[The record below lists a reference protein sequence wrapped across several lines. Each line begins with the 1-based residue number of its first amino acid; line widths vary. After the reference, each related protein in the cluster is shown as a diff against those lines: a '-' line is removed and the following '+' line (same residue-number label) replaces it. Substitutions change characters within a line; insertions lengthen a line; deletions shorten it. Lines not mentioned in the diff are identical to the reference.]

1 MISMENKYILKVD
14 DGSEFALTAKDL
26 AQLDL
31 VVSGQDQYHVLR
43 NDENF
48 NATVV
53 QRNFQEKTYQ
63 IKINSTVHTVTIQNP
78 LATLIKDMGLSVNA
92 GAVVN
97 SVEAPMPGL
106 ILDIAIA
113 VGQEVSEGDTLLILE
128 AMKMENVLSAP
139 RAGIIKA
146 IAVTKGE
153 AVEKKQVLIT
163 FE

>member
-1 MISMENKYILKVD
+1 MENKYILKVD
-14 DGSEFALTAKDL
+14 GGSEFSLTAKDL
-26 AQLDL
+26 TQLD
-31 VVSGQDQYHVLR
+31 VVASGQNLFHVLH

-48 NATVV
+48 KAAVV
-53 QRNFQEKTYQ
+53 GRDFQNKTYQ
-63 IKINSTVHTVTIQNP
+63 VKINATVHTVTIQNP

-97 SVEAPMPGL
+97 SIEAPMPGL
-106 ILDIAIA
+106 ILDIAIK
-113 VGQEVSEGDTLLILE
+113 VGQEVAEGDTLLILE

-139 RAGIIKA
+139 RAGVIKE
-146 IAVTKGE
+146 IAVVKGD